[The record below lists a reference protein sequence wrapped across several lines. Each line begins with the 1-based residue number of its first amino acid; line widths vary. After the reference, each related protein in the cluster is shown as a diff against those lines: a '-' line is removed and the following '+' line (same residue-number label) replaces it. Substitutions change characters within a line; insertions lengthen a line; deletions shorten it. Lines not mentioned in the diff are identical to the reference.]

1 MEWCL
6 LPTRRVA
13 ALLTASRPLAVQIII
28 GSQLH
33 YPGVNMGEVKEA
45 DVGKDQTAIFIA
57 AGIYGAFVLGCGVR
71 FGWLLKK
78 RRS

>member
-1 MEWCL
+1 
-6 LPTRRVA
+6 
-13 ALLTASRPLAVQIII
+13 
-28 GSQLH
+28 
-33 YPGVNMGEVKEA
+33 MGEVKEA

-57 AGIYGAFVLGCGVR
+57 AGIYGAFVLGCGIR